1 MAEGSASGC
10 DCKVGTAID
19 RFGLDGLDAHLAGE
33 WTDPEGASLRELAA
47 ETNRRVLQAALR
59 AAAADPPGE
68 GVDATYRL
76 LAGEAGSEG
85 ARVAVRNRL
94 ERQGVAV
101 DAVESAFVSHA
112 TVHSHLRDCLGVSHG
127 AEEPAP
133 EERVDAAERTVGAL
147 RSRLEAVTGTTVEQ
161 LRDAG
166 VLALSGFDVYVDV
179 NVACREC
186 GRYYSVAEL
195 LSSRGCECQQE

>member
-10 DCKVGTAID
+10 DCKVGTAVE
-19 RFGLDGLDAHLAGE
+19 RFGLDGLDAYLAAE
-33 WTDPEGASLRELAA
+33 WTDPEGASLRDLAA
-47 ETNRRVLQAALR
+47 ETNRRTLRAALR

-68 GVDATYRL
+68 GIDATYRL
-76 LAGEAGSEG
+76 LAGDTGSEG

-127 AEEPAP
+127 AQEPAP
-133 EERVDAAERTVGAL
+133 AERVAAAERTVGAL

-166 VLALSGFDVYVDV
+166 VLALPGFDVYVDV
-179 NVACREC
+179 NVACRDC
-186 GRYYSVAEL
+186 GRYHSVTDL
-195 LSSRGCECQQE
+195 LAARGCDCQRE

>member
-10 DCKVGTAID
+10 DCKVGRAID
-19 RFGLDGLDAHLAGE
+19 RFGLEGLDAHLVAE

-47 ETNRRVLQAALR
+47 ETNRRILRAALR
-59 AAAADPPGE
+59 AAAAEPPGE
-68 GVDATYRL
+68 GVAATHRL

-101 DAVESAFVSHA
+101 EAVESAFVSHA
-112 TVHSHLRDCLGVSHG
+112 TVHSHLRDCLGASPG
-127 AEEPAP
+127 AEAPAP
-133 EERVDAAERTVGAL
+133 EERVTGAERTVGAL
-147 RSRLEAVTGTTVEQ
+147 RSRLEAVTDTTVEQ
-161 LRDAG
+161 LREAG
-166 VLALSGFDVYVDV
+166 VLALAGFDVYVDV

-186 GRYYSVAEL
+186 GRYYSVTEL
-195 LSSRGCECQQE
+195 LSSRGCECQRE